1 MIWELYEIVVNA
13 SFAKDAFN
21 LSDTISDL
29 ICDTTGGLVSY
40 FGLKELLKTQKIV
53 YNLNMEIVEN
63 KNKK

>member
-1 MIWELYEIVVNA
+1 MIWELYDIVVNA

-40 FGLKELLKTQKIV
+40 FGLKRIIKSTEDSL
-53 YNLNMEIVEN
+53 
-63 KNKK
+63 